1 MSQPHLNDMETIYQN
16 TVDRGIPL
24 LGFPADRAYAD
35 VSRGFHHRMQV

>member
-1 MSQPHLNDMETIYQN
+1 METIYQN